1 MLNHRAPDPSVSELS
16 SQKHSMV
23 GFVSAGFN
31 FSGSYPL
38 GFKTV
43 LQFLVFIKLL
53 DELEDPTRLTLLY
66 GCKATFKDVSSLP
79 ACVLVPT
86 IPPNQSFIIK
96 VSSEDCTSVSKGHP
110 PVCGT
115 LFSFKYFMGEE
126 EHEKAESKAVSLPTP
141 AKEHGPVQEEKEAS
155 LNDAAN
161 EKSLVPVSEKAAD
174 PTADESVSGGSNN
187 RDAILSRVETEKRC
201 ALIKAWV
208 ENEKAKV
215 ENKAHKKLSAI
226 GSWETTKKVSV
237 EAKIQKFEEKLE
249 RKKAE
254 YAEKMKNR
262 AAELH
267 KTAEEKKAMIE
278 AKKSEECL
286 KVEET
291 AAKFRATGVLTQF
304 EISVN
309 YISSFQAFL
318 GSELSFCGLVRGKGR
333 AADGVPYHKKCFKCS
348 HCNGLLVMSSYSSI
362 DGVLYCR
369 PHYDQLFKETGN
381 FIKKLQSCLMC
392 VFPIMQTKAPS
403 KLSAMFSGTQ
413 DKCASC
419 TKTVYPLEKVTVE
432 GEFFHKSCF
441 RCSHGGCFITPSSY
455 AALDGILYC
464 KAHFSQLFKQKGS
477 YSYLTKTSTMKKNAV
492 NLPEEKSEAE
502 QNHLTVPE
510 ASSHLAIAHENV
522 QN

>member
-1 MLNHRAPDPSVSELS
+1 
-16 SQKHSMV
+16 
-23 GFVSAGFN
+23 
-31 FSGSYPL
+31 
-38 GFKTV
+38 
-43 LQFLVFIKLL
+43 
-53 DELEDPTRLTLLY
+53 
-66 GCKATFKDVSSLP
+66 
-79 ACVLVPT
+79 
-86 IPPNQSFIIK
+86 
-96 VSSEDCTSVSKGHP
+96 
-110 PVCGT
+110 
-115 LFSFKYFMGEE
+115 MGEE

-174 PTADESVSGGSNN
+174 PTADENVSGGSNS

-291 AAKFRATGVLTQF
+291 AAKFRETGV
-304 EISVN
+304 ERK
-309 YISSFQAFL
+309 FQILLLNFTVKAFPSIPSDIRFYTAL
-318 GSELSFCGLVRGKGR
+318 FRFTRTNIMGFTGTLEKCKACDKTVYFIELVS
-333 AADGVPYHKKCFKCS
+333 ADGVPYHKKCFKCS

-381 FIKKLQSCLMC
+381 FTKKLQSSGEKKNGL
-392 VFPIMQTKAPS
+392 TKAPS

>member
-1 MLNHRAPDPSVSELS
+1 MQR
-16 SQKHSMV
+16 
-23 GFVSAGFN
+23 
-31 FSGSYPL
+31 FSGNISVKVKVVAKWPKSSIQPL
-38 GFKTV
+38 FLSFSLGV
-43 LQFLVFIKLL
+43 L
-53 DELEDPTRLTLLY
+53 
-66 GCKATFKDVSSLP
+66 SL
-79 ACVLVPT
+79 
-86 IPPNQSFIIK
+86 

-115 LFSFKYFMGEE
+115 LFSFQYFMGEE

-187 RDAILSRVETEKRC
+187 REHIDLYRSSDAILSRVETEKRC

-291 AAKFRATGVLTQF
+291 AAKFRATG
-304 EISVN
+304 S
-309 YISSFQAFL
+309 
-318 GSELSFCGLVRGKGR
+318 LS
-333 AADGVPYHKKCFKCS
+333 
-348 HCNGLLVMSSYSSI
+348 LL
-362 DGVLYCR
+362 
-369 PHYDQLFKETGN
+369 PT
-381 FIKKLQSCLMC
+381 
-392 VFPIMQTKAPS
+392 S
-403 KLSAMFSGTQ
+403 K
-413 DKCASC
+413 
-419 TKTVYPLEKVTVE
+419 
-432 GEFFHKSCF
+432 
-441 RCSHGGCFITPSSY
+441 
-455 AALDGILYC
+455 
-464 KAHFSQLFKQKGS
+464 KQKRTQLREPDS
-477 YSYLTKTSTMKKNAV
+477 KPTH
-492 NLPEEKSEAE
+492 EDRDDE
-502 QNHLTVPE
+502 
-510 ASSHLAIAHENV
+510 LAIDSV
-522 QN
+522 S